1 MRLALAAIVGLCG
14 VVVQQATPFRGGVR
28 VVPIYASV
36 VGADGRRLTNLTA
49 RDFTVFDNGVQ
60 QTIAAF
66 DSQPRPLVGVAMWD
80 VSESLTPHQH
90 RIRGA
95 AVAFAEAM
103 WPGDRFRFGT
113 FGTEVVFSPHLT
125 GDMALLRR
133 IVREEFWFGG
143 PTPLWSTVEQ
153 GLATI
158 AGETG
163 ERIMVVVSDGD
174 AQGARAGSR
183 KDLRVEIQRGDV
195 ALYAIGF
202 AEAGFKNDLRGLAD
216 DSGGG
221 SALVKKGADLNVEF
235 RSIFEDLHSR
245 YLIGF
250 TPKALDG
257 VEHTLEVRVKTRGAR
272 VRARRSYI
280 ATGAAQ

>member
-1 MRLALAAIVGLCG
+1 MRLALAVVAGLCS
-14 VVVQQATPFRGGVR
+14 VVIQQTTPFRGGVR

-49 RDFTVFDNGVQ
+49 SQFIVFDNGVR

-80 VSESLTPHQH
+80 VSLSLEPH
-90 RIRGA
+90 RDRVRAA
-95 AVAFAEAM
+95 AVAFAQAM

-113 FGTEVVFSPHLT
+113 FGTEVAFSPHLT
-125 GDMALLRR
+125 DDKTLLQR

-143 PTPLWSTVEQ
+143 PTPLWSTVER
-153 GLATI
+153 GLTTI

-163 ERIMVVVSDGD
+163 ERIMVVISDGD
-174 AQGARAGSR
+174 ANGVGSR
-183 KDLRVEIQRGDV
+183 KNLRVDIQRADIG
-195 ALYAIGF
+195 LYAIGF
-202 AEAGFKNDLRGLAD
+202 AEAGFKNDLRELAD
-216 DSGGG
+216 ESGGG
-221 SALVKKGADLNVEF
+221 NALVKRGADLNAEF
-235 RSIFEDLHSR
+235 KSIFEELHSR

-250 TPKALDG
+250 TPVVLDG
-257 VEHTLEVRVKTRGAR
+257 VEHKLDVRVTVRGAR

-280 ATGAAQ
+280 AQAAAR